1 MKESMSAFIRY
12 PLLGC
17 LALSLIACGSSGSQT
32 LLAPPSQLP
41 TVTYNTVDYLLKDS
55 AAITAAWEKFTSN
68 SAEETDATRLTSL
81 GINPG
86 GRMRSGTRYLST
98 GSMLVEGDGSTFTTK
113 TVDTASCHDRGTSQA
128 YCTFP
133 ADTFRDETTIEISA
147 LSVDRQ
153 PVMKYRGVEMSQV
166 RRTGTDTKTGADD
179 EKTRKNYE
187 YVGYDG
193 ILRYSMFFVGVYQF
207 FDTTGTGEN
216 AQKTLRH
223 LRFENASLG
232 HIYDQDGMTRD
243 TIDNPSIRLT
253 GDGVMVGMESENGT
267 RNRHLVQGDVEI
279 EYTTFPDE
287 IDIDITNIKRLVGSG
302 TAWYADPTRIAVLD
316 WDNVGVTGSKFS
328 APSQESQAELLGSFY
343 GTPDTNT
350 ESDEDN
356 GVYEVGGTFHH
367 VGSQYSIFG
376 AFGAPLKSDAQ
387 QE

>member
-1 MKESMSAFIRY
+1 MSAFIRY

-32 LLAPPSQLP
+32 LLRAPELSP
-41 TVTYNTVDYLLKDS
+41 TATTVRHASVEYLLADS
-55 AAITAAWEKFTSN
+55 AAITAAREKFTSD
-68 SAEETDATRLTSL
+68 SAEETDATPLTSL

-98 GSMLVEGDGSTFTTK
+98 GSMLVGTGDGNTIATD
-113 TVDTASCHDRGTSQA
+113 TVKSASCHDRGTSQA

-133 ADTFRDETTIEISA
+133 EDTYRDETTIEIST

-153 PVMKYRGVEMSQV
+153 PVMRYRGVEMSQV
-166 RRTGTDTKTGADD
+166 RRTGADTKTDADD

-232 HIYDQDGMTRD
+232 HVYDQDGVTRD
-243 TIDNPSIRLT
+243 TIENPSISLT
-253 GDGVMVGMESENGT
+253 GDGVMVGMESENNT
-267 RNRHLVQGDVEI
+267 LNRHLVQGDVNI
-279 EYTTFPDE
+279 NYNHSDST
-287 IDIDITNIKRLVGSG
+287 IDITTTDIRRLVGDG
-302 TAWYADPTRIAVLD
+302 NAWYAGTTVLN
-316 WDNVGVTGSKFS
+316 WNGVNVSN
-328 APSQESQAELLGSFY
+328 SQFDASFPAELIGSFY

-350 ESDEDN
+350 EPDVDN

-367 VGSQYSIFG
+367 TGTTYSIFG
-376 AFGAPLKSDAQ
+376 AFGAPLKSEAQ
-387 QE
+387 E